1 MIDETHGLFR
11 GAGYLTHDGPI
22 AALFGRIAALKL
34 WQPWRTVN
42 SRLTQTVRCHNCWP
56 RKAHPCDRAVV
67 FPSCGA
73 SERVKALN
81 ELHAQ
86 KVRALM
92 KSVNSLKAKITKMT
106 RDNKQNKLAVRI
118 QGMQKQ
124 HREMEL
130 VVDVLKQMMCE
141 RQWSRAEVR
150 RSAAAVA
157 GLFRFAFG
165 VHVAHPGR
173 QRTHQARHWRSEA
186 VPPENPRGTGVGGG
200 FTARCSPRGAA
211 SDGCVRVSCGVAWV
225 RARSCNN

>member
-157 GLFRFAFG
+157 GLFVLHSVFTCPSRSTMHSSSAPLAVRSG
-165 VHVAHPGR
+165 SARKSARNWSWRWVH
-173 QRTHQARHWRSEA
+173 SA
-186 VPPENPRGTGVGGG
+186 VLPPR
-200 FTARCSPRGAA
+200 RRL
-211 SDGCVRVSCGVAWV
+211 
-225 RARSCNN
+225 